1 MISKADKRIDSV
13 YHSKSQIELSKT
25 YDDWAS
31 DYDADMQSTG
41 YIHPAIIAAL
51 VARHVKNLSAV
62 ILDAGVGTGTI
73 GELLSTLGYTNLL
86 GVDMS
91 EGMLAK
97 ARSRNIY
104 ADLRHGILGETLDFK
119 TASIECTVST
129 GTFTTGHAPASAF
142 DELVRITKPGGHL
155 IFTVGT
161 VVWKEAG
168 FEEKL
173 NALENTGLI
182 INTETTGIYHPMPLS
197 KTESGF
203 TTRAH
208 VRTRTEKSF

>member
-1 MISKADKRIDSV
+1 MTSTADKRIDSV
-13 YHSKSQIELSKT
+13 YHSASRQELAKT

-31 DYDADMQSTG
+31 DYDTDMQSTG
-41 YIHPAIIAAL
+41 YIHPAIIVAL
-51 VARHVKNLSAV
+51 VARYVKDPAAA
-62 ILDAGVGTGTI
+62 ILDAGVGTGT
-73 GELLSTLGYTNLL
+73 LGQLFSILGFTNLL

-91 EGMLAK
+91 EGMLAI
-97 ARSRNIY
+97 ARARNIY
-104 ADLRHGILGETLDFK
+104 ANLRCGILGETLDFK
-119 TASIECTVST
+119 TSSMDCIVST

-161 VVWKEAG
+161 AVWEEAG
-168 FEEKL
+168 FAGKL
-173 NALENTGLI
+173 AALEKSGHLTKS
-182 INTETTGIYHPMPLS
+182 ETTPIYHPMPLS

-208 VRTRTEKSF
+208 IYRRS

>member
-1 MISKADKRIDSV
+1 MISKADRRIDSV
-13 YHSKSQIELSKT
+13 YHTASRQELAKN

-41 YIHPAIIAAL
+41 YIHPAIIVSL
-51 VARHVKNLSAV
+51 VARYVSDPAAA
-62 ILDAGVGTGTI
+62 ILDAGVGTGTL
-73 GELLSTLGYTNLL
+73 GQLLSILGYTNLL

-91 EGMLAK
+91 EGMLTK
-97 ARSRNIY
+97 ARIRNIY
-104 ADLRHGILGETLDFK
+104 TDLRQGILGEKLDFK
-119 TASIECTVST
+119 TAVMDCFVST

-142 DELVRITKPGGHL
+142 DELVRIVKPGGHL

-161 VVWKEAG
+161 VVWEEAG
-168 FEEKL
+168 FAAKL
-173 NALENTGLI
+173 AALETSGHVVGI
-182 INTETTGIYHPMPLS
+182 ETTPVYHPMPLS

-208 VRTRTEKSF
+208 IYRRM

>member
-1 MISKADKRIDSV
+1 MTSKADERIDSV
-13 YHSKSQIELSKT
+13 YHSASREQLAKT

-41 YIHPAIIAAL
+41 YVHPAIIVSL
-51 VARHVKNLSAV
+51 VARYVADPAAA
-62 ILDAGVGTGTI
+62 ILDAGVGTGTL
-73 GELLSTLGYTNLL
+73 GQLLSILGYTNLL

-91 EGMLAK
+91 EGMLTK
-97 ARSRNIY
+97 ARIRNIY
-104 ADLRHGILGETLDFK
+104 TDLQQGVLGEALDFK
-119 TASIECTVST
+119 TAVMDCIVST

-142 DELVRITKPGGHL
+142 DELVRIVKPGGHL

-161 VVWKEAG
+161 VVWEEAG
-168 FEEKL
+168 FAAKL
-173 NALENTGLI
+173 AALETSGHVVGI
-182 INTETTGIYHPMPLS
+182 ETTPVYNPMPLS

-208 VRTRTEKSF
+208 IYRRM

>member
-1 MISKADKRIDSV
+1 MTSKADKRIDSV
-13 YHSKSQIELSKT
+13 YHSSSREQLAKT

-41 YIHPAIIAAL
+41 YVHPAIMVGLVSRYIKNPGAA
-51 VARHVKNLSAV
+51 V
-62 ILDAGVGTGTI
+62 LDAGVGTGTL
-73 GELLSTLGYTNLL
+73 GDLLSVLGYTNLL
-86 GVDMS
+86 GLDMS

-97 ARSRNIY
+97 ARARIVY
-104 ADLRHGILGETLDFK
+104 TGLKRGILGEALDFK
-119 TASIECTVST
+119 TASIDCIVST

-142 DELVRITKPGGHL
+142 DELVRITKPGGFL

-161 VVWKEAG
+161 IVWQELG

-173 NALENTGLI
+173 SSLPITKIE
-182 INTETTGIYHPMPLS
+182 ETKIYHPMPLS

-208 VRTRTEKSF
+208 VYRRT

>member
-1 MISKADKRIDSV
+1 MTSTADKRIESV
-13 YHSKSQIELSKT
+13 YHSTSRQGLAKT

-41 YIHPAIIAAL
+41 YIHPAIIVGLVSRYVRNPAA
-51 VARHVKNLSAV
+51 A

-73 GELLSTLGYTNLL
+73 GQLLSILGYINLL

-97 ARSRNIY
+97 ARARNIY
-104 ADLRHGILGETLDFK
+104 VELRQGILGEPLDFK
-119 TASIECTVST
+119 TASIDCIVST

-142 DELVRITKPGGHL
+142 DELVRITKQGGYL

-161 VVWKEAG
+161 VAWEEAG
-168 FEEKL
+168 FDVKFNTLEKSGRL
-173 NALENTGLI
+173 SKI
-182 INTETTGIYHPMPLS
+182 ETTKIYHPMPLS

-208 VRTRTEKSF
+208 VYCRT

>member
-13 YHSKSQIELSKT
+13 YHSASRQELAKS

-41 YIHPAIIAAL
+41 YIHPAIIVSL
-51 VARHVKNLSAV
+51 VARYVADPAAA
-62 ILDAGVGTGTI
+62 ILDAGVGTGTL
-73 GELLSTLGYTNLL
+73 GQLLSILGYTNLL

-91 EGMLAK
+91 EGMLTK
-97 ARSRNIY
+97 ARARNVY
-104 ADLRHGILGETLDFK
+104 SDLHQGILGEPLDFK
-119 TASIECTVST
+119 TASMECIVST

-142 DELVRITKPGGHL
+142 DELTRIVKPGGHL

-161 VVWKEAG
+161 VVWEEAG
-168 FEEKL
+168 FAAKL
-173 NALENTGLI
+173 AALEKAGHVEQV
-182 INTETTGIYHPMPLS
+182 ETTPVYNPMPLS

-208 VRTRTEKSF
+208 VYRRS

>member
-1 MISKADKRIDSV
+1 M
-13 YHSKSQIELSKT
+13 
-25 YDDWAS
+25 
-31 DYDADMQSTG
+31 
-41 YIHPAIIAAL
+41 
-51 VARHVKNLSAV
+51 
-62 ILDAGVGTGTI
+62 GTGII
-73 GELLSTLGYTNLL
+73 GELLSILGYTNLL

-97 ARSRNIY
+97 ARARNIY
-104 ADLRHGILGETLDFK
+104 ADPRQGILGESLDFK
-119 TASIECTVST
+119 TASIDCIVST

-142 DELVRITKPGGHL
+142 DELVRITKPGGIL

-161 VVWKEAG
+161 VVWEELG

-173 NALENTGLI
+173 KSLEITK
-182 INTETTGIYHPMPLS
+182 TEMTKIYRPMPLS

-208 VRTRTEKSF
+208 VYERT

>member
-1 MISKADKRIDSV
+1 MTLTADKRIDNV
-13 YHSKSQIELSKT
+13 YHAPSREQLAKT

-41 YIHPAIIAAL
+41 YIHPAIMVGL
-51 VARHVKNLSAV
+51 VARYVADPAAA
-62 ILDAGVGTGTI
+62 ILDAGVGTGTL
-73 GELLSTLGYTNLL
+73 GQLLSILGYRNLL

-91 EGMLAK
+91 EGMLTK
-97 ARSRNIY
+97 ARARNVY
-104 ADLRHGILGETLDFK
+104 SDLRQGILGEPLDFK
-119 TASIECTVST
+119 TASMNCIVST

-142 DELVRITKPGGHL
+142 DELTRIVKPGGHL

-161 VVWKEAG
+161 VVWEEAG
-168 FEEKL
+168 FAEKL
-173 NALENTGLI
+173 AALENAGLVAQV
-182 INTETTGIYHPMPLS
+182 ETTPVYHPMPLS

-208 VRTRTEKSF
+208 VYRRS

>member
-1 MISKADKRIDSV
+1 MTSTAYKHIDSV
-13 YHSKSQIELSKT
+13 SHSASREQLAKT

-41 YIHPAIIAAL
+41 YIHPAIMLGL
-51 VARHVKNLSAV
+51 VARYVTSPAAA
-62 ILDAGVGTGTI
+62 ILDAGVGTGTL
-73 GELLSTLGYTNLL
+73 GQLLSILNYTNLH

-91 EGMLAK
+91 EGMLDK
-97 ARSRNIY
+97 ARERNVY
-104 ADLRHGILGETLDFK
+104 TDLRIGILGEPLDFK
-119 TASIECTVST
+119 TAWIDCIIST

-142 DELVRITKPGGHL
+142 DELVRIVKPGGHL

-161 VVWKEAG
+161 VVWDEAG
-168 FEEKL
+168 FAAKL
-173 NALENTGLI
+173 AELEGAGLVAQV
-182 INTETTGIYHPMPLS
+182 ETTSVYHPMPLS

-208 VRTRTEKSF
+208 VYRRI

>member
-1 MISKADKRIDSV
+1 MTSTADKRIDSV
-13 YHSKSQIELSKT
+13 YHSASREQLAKT

-41 YIHPAIIAAL
+41 YIHPAIIVSLIARYVTDRAA
-51 VARHVKNLSAV
+51 A
-62 ILDAGVGTGTI
+62 ILDAGVGTGTL
-73 GELLSTLGYTNLL
+73 GQLLSILGYTNLL

-91 EGMLAK
+91 EGMLTR
-97 ARSRNIY
+97 ARIRNIY
-104 ADLRHGILGETLDFK
+104 TDLQQGVLGEPLDFK
-119 TASIECTVST
+119 TAVMDCIVST

-142 DELVRITKPGGHL
+142 DELVRIVKPGGHL

-161 VVWKEAG
+161 VVWDEAG
-168 FEEKL
+168 FAAKL
-173 NALENTGLI
+173 AALESAGHLTK
-182 INTETTGIYHPMPLS
+182 TETTPVYHPMPLS

-208 VRTRTEKSF
+208 VYRRT

>member
-1 MISKADKRIDSV
+1 MTSTADKRIDSV
-13 YHSKSQIELSKT
+13 YHSASREQLSKT
-25 YDDWAS
+25 YDDWATN
-31 DYDADMQSTG
+31 YDADMQYTG
-41 YIHPAIIAAL
+41 YIHPAIIVGL
-51 VARHVKNLSAV
+51 VARYVSDPADV

-73 GELLSTLGYTNLL
+73 GQLLSILGYTNLL

-97 ARSRNIY
+97 ARARNIY
-104 ADLRHGILGETLDFK
+104 SDLRQGILGEPLHFK
-119 TASIECTVST
+119 SSSIDCIVST

-142 DELVRITKPGGHL
+142 DELTRITKPGGVL

-161 VVWKEAG
+161 VVWEEAG
-168 FEEKL
+168 FCAKL
-173 NALENTGLI
+173 MALENSGHLTKI
-182 INTETTGIYHPMPLS
+182 EETKTYHPMPLS

-208 VRTRTEKSF
+208 VYKRR

>member
-13 YHSKSQIELSKT
+13 YHSASRQELAKS

-41 YIHPAIIAAL
+41 YIHPAIIVSL
-51 VARHVKNLSAV
+51 VARYVADPAAA
-62 ILDAGVGTGTI
+62 ILDAGVGTGTL
-73 GELLSTLGYTNLL
+73 GQLLSILGYTNLL

-91 EGMLAK
+91 EGMLTK
-97 ARSRNIY
+97 ARIRNIY
-104 ADLRHGILGETLDFK
+104 TDLQQGVLGEALDFK
-119 TASIECTVST
+119 TAVMDCIVST

-142 DELVRITKPGGHL
+142 DELVRIVKPGGHL

-161 VVWKEAG
+161 VVWEEAG
-168 FEEKL
+168 FGAKL
-173 NALENTGLI
+173 AALENSGLVAQV
-182 INTETTGIYHPMPLS
+182 ETTPIYHPMPLS

-208 VRTRTEKSF
+208 VYRRS